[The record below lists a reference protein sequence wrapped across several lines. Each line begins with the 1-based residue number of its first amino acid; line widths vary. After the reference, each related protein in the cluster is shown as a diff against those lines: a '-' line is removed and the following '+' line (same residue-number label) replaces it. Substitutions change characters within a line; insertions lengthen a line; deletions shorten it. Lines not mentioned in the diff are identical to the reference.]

1 MRKRKLYVTGALVLI
16 LMGVLGL
23 VAGLIILE
31 RNKNDDEDKITGM
44 DDFPSMDVIIDAS
57 QVDIEAVKIHNKQD
71 DCWIVYD
78 QSVFDISGRLS
89 EFTSFREADCGS
101 KIEGELSESQLETLA
116 PYSIAGFE
124 DQKDE

>member
-31 RNKNDDEDKITGM
+31 RNKNDDDDKITGM

-89 EFTSFREADCGS
+89 EFTSFRESDCGS